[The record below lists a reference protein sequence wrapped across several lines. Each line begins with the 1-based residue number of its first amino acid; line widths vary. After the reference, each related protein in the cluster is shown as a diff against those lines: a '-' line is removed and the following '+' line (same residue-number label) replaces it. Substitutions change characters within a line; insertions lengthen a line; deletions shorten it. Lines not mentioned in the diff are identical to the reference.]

1 MTDSVYMQDPTD
13 KQPSIAFEVILDK
26 HSVYILIA
34 FKLLMKAWVNLWRN
48 EAIGN
53 KIKYKIAHYQNHKMY
68 SIILRFGCE
77 FFSKQL

>member
-34 FKLLMKAWVNLWRN
+34 FKLLMKA
-48 EAIGN
+48 
-53 KIKYKIAHYQNHKMY
+53 
-68 SIILRFGCE
+68 
-77 FFSKQL
+77 